1 MGGIYFAPPVVIQ
14 GGMANIGRF
23 VRRPGVDNPRNLV
36 EFNEFFATEDLFKKT
51 GRGRRISGG
60 AK

>member
-1 MGGIYFAPPVVIQ
+1 MLFYRLAEQAVQIDHVS
-14 GGMANIGRF
+14 
-23 VRRPGVDNPRNLV
+23 
-36 EFNEFFATEDLFKKT
+36 TKDLFKKT